1 MLKSINKRYII
12 FGTFIYLLIAAIF
25 PVELKVLYVLNY
37 FSLLSFFLCIDFLAK
52 KPEDYFTR
60 RKMIVLIFCYSL
72 FFVFCYN
79 LISYYYTD
87 NFYVFSEADA
97 IFYHNESIAMS
108 GMNFIGSIEYYLSRH
123 ELEDLG
129 VVIVLST
136 LYKIYATKLLLN
148 LFYVFVAVITAS
160 AMYAIARRFMSVK
173 YAWLCAASYCLAS
186 YVIWFHAS
194 GLKES
199 LLVML
204 IALFYSNYY
213 RFVFDRKG
221 TSLWGLILV
230 PLLLFLFRPVLSIF
244 CLVSIAMGV
253 LLKKKFSASQVLF
266 LFAAFLAGIYFLE
279 TILTS
284 TDKFLLGGTDRM
296 LEIKEMEGMVKG
308 SIPFT
313 YLVNILSSMFG
324 TFPSILSSKVHL
336 TFYAPGL
343 IFKIFISIAFWFGV
357 IHIVKA
363 KIDKTYPML
372 VFILAEIV
380 SLTYILE
387 ALELRKSI
395 PHFPL
400 VYIIAFIF
408 IYKYDHNQLISIKH
422 HLFYKKS
429 FHVVSIVLCLLM
441 VYWNFR

>member
-12 FGTFIYLLIAAIF
+12 FGTFIYLLIAAVF
-25 PVELKVLYVLNY
+25 PIELKVLYVLNY
-37 FSLLSFFLCIDFLAK
+37 FSLLSFFLGVDFLAK

-60 RKMIVLIFCYSL
+60 RKMIPLIFCYSL

-79 LISYYYTD
+79 LLSYYYTD
-87 NFYVFSEADA
+87 NFYVFSESDA
-97 IFYHNESIAMS
+97 ILYHNESIVMS
-108 GMNFIGSIEYYLSRH
+108 GMNFIGGIEYYLSRH

-129 VVIVLST
+129 IVLVLST

-148 LFYVFVAVITAS
+148 LFYVFIAVITAN

-199 LLVML
+199 ILVML

-213 RFVFDRKG
+213 RFVFDKKRAG
-221 TSLWGLILV
+221 VWGLILV

-244 CLVSIAMGV
+244 CLVSIAMGI
-253 LLKKKFSASQVLF
+253 LLKRKFSAPQLF
-266 LFAAFLAGIYFLE
+266 FVFAALFAGIYFLE
-279 TILTS
+279 AIMSS

-308 SIPFT
+308 GIPFT

-324 TFPSILSSKVHL
+324 NFPSLLSSKVHL
-336 TFYAPGL
+336 TFYSPGL
-343 IFKIFISIAFWFGV
+343 IFKVFISIGFWFGV
-357 IHIVKA
+357 IHIVKERMS
-363 KIDKTYPML
+363 KTYPML
-372 VFILAEIV
+372 VFILAEMV
-380 SLTYILE
+380 SLIYILE

-408 IYKYDHNQLISIKH
+408 IYKYDHNQLISIKN

-429 FHVVSIVLCLLM
+429 FNAISLVLCILM